1 MASSR
6 GEHKMPRT
14 VDGAPASA
22 RDAAPTPST
31 LLSKRAGPM
40 RLDRIKT
47 GFEKRQY
54 SVGSNL
60 LAGKVLPYLYCLFS
74 KNSEKTEQ
82 VTVSDTRRLVSKNNN
97 TTSLPPPRPVE
108 RHHASR
114 RHSPLVRRGPSMVV
128 DRTRPRPRRQHR
140 SSEGAVDH
148 LVPNTQFHFPSRLLE
163 SPRRC

>member
-1 MASSR
+1 
-6 GEHKMPRT
+6 MPRT

-40 RLDRIKT
+40 RQDRIKT

-97 TTSLPPPRPVE
+97 TTSYHRPDPSSGTMLPEVIARLYDGARPWSSIAE
-108 RHHASR
+108 DQG
-114 RHSPLVRRGPSMVV
+114 RGGN
-128 DRTRPRPRRQHR
+128 T
-140 SSEGAVDH
+140 GAVN
-148 LVPNTQFHFPSRLLE
+148 VR
-163 SPRRC
+163 